1 MLQCLAQ
8 KKSFFHCQH
17 TEEKKTCLKNI
28 FSNKKKTF
36 LLFSKKIKTILLKF
50 SFLEV
55 ITMIASTNEM
65 IKRFNF
71 LQNQAYVIE
80 QIIYIQ
86 YMVISVEFYSL

>member
-1 MLQCLAQ
+1 ML
-8 KKSFFHCQH
+8 KKYFFQQ
-17 TEEKKTCLKNI
+17 
-28 FSNKKKTF
+28 KKTF